1 MIARERVSMKIKKR
15 DEEKRDRMID
25 SVIKRMRWEN
35 REGWERERV
44 LLLVGIVFRGKER
57 GHVRL
62 G

>member
-1 MIARERVSMKIKKR
+1 MKIKKR